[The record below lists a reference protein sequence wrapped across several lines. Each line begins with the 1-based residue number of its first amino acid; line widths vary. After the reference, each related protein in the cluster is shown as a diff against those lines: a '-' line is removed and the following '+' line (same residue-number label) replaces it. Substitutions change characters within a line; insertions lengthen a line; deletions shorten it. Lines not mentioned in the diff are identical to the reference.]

1 MLFIFFFVEKFKSCW
16 SLHNIINLGVLISG
30 GWNGVEFLKSI
41 EIYNPVTNTTCSLPQ
56 LPEARYV
63 HTQDGELAC
72 GGSVSTAGNTCVK
85 WSSESGSWTQSHT
98 LRQSRYFHVSW
109 NTEDGVYLM
118 GGNYGSNMKTTELV
132 KADGSAED
140 GFSLKYDTA

>member
-1 MLFIFFFVEKFKSCW
+1 MI
-16 SLHNIINLGVLISG
+16 SLQICVLDLGVLISG
-30 GWNGVEFLKSI
+30 GYNRNGAVYQSV
-41 EIYNPVTNTTCSLPQ
+41 EIYNPSTNTTCSLPK
-56 LPEARYV
+56 LPVGRYG
-63 HTQDGELAC
+63 HTQDVNLVC
-72 GGSVSTAGNTCVK
+72 GGPSSSTRTTCVK

-98 LRQSRYFHVSW
+98 LHQSRVYHVSW

-132 KADGSAED
+132 KADGSVED